1 MTAVYE
7 AKTHYQ
13 REDIAAEYD
22 AARFRGLRGG
32 IVNWLEQRLLMR
44 AMAGVSK
51 GARVLDL
58 PVGTGRMARRLAA
71 EGYRPIGGDVSAPML
86 RYAADLAR
94 EAAQPNDLM
103 RADAEALPLADDAV
117 DVVVCFR
124 LLSHPPREAR
134 QHILR
139 EMARVARERVIAV
152 YQPHKLTLWWLLY
165 GLLLRKPV
173 PLHYASERELR
184 SEFAECGLGV
194 ERSHALL
201 PGVFMERAYVLK
213 PETRRADT

>member
-1 MTAVYE
+1 MTTVYE
-7 AKTHYQ
+7 AKAHYQ
-13 REDIAAEYD
+13 REDVAAGYD
-22 AARFRGLRGG
+22 AARFRGLRGAV
-32 IVNWLEQRLLMR
+32 VNWLEQRLLMR
-44 AMAGVSK
+44 AMAGVPK

-71 EGYRPIGGDVSAPML
+71 EGYRPLGGDVSAPML
-86 RYAADLAR
+86 RFAAGLAR
-94 EAAQPNDLM
+94 EASRRHDLV

-139 EMARVARERVIAV
+139 EMARVARGRVIAV

-165 GLLLRKPV
+165 GFLMRRPV
-173 PLHYASERELR
+173 PLHYAAERALR
-184 SEFAECGLGV
+184 DEFAASGLRV
-194 ERSHALL
+194 VRSHALL
-201 PGVFMERAYVLK
+201 AGVFMERAYVLQ
-213 PETRRADT
+213 PVVVSSS